1 MNVFGNAEDCCAL
14 GSISVRQKVMK
25 KKTLP
30 NFEKIFLLLIKL
42 VCFGG
47 FFFLFCGKIRLP
59 VETSDANLSHWNVI
73 VQAQLIMEMIL
84 PHPYGQPNWR
94 KSTLSFDIEY
104 DEISQKSWKFTTS
117 VQIMNFDWIPKCL
130 GPSYYSLIHCR
141 RTRR

>member
-1 MNVFGNAEDCCAL
+1 MNVFGDAEDCCAL

-59 VETSDANLSHWNVI
+59 VETSDANLSNWNVI

-84 PHPYGQPNWR
+84 PLRMGNQIDANQRSPSISNMTKYRKNLENLRHPFKLW
-94 KSTLSFDIEY
+94 TLTEF
-104 DEISQKSWKFTTS
+104 QNVW
-117 VQIMNFDWIPKCL
+117 
-130 GPSYYSLIHCR
+130 GHLIIA
-141 RTRR
+141 